1 MVFLNN
7 YAIQEIL
14 KDDEEV
20 IYNKL
25 LQRLNGKW
33 TNAETNIYLQL
44 SFEKW
49 HDVFEQAVLDL

>member
-44 SFEKW
+44 SFENW
-49 HDVFEQAVLDL
+49 HDVF